1 MIKVFIVDDQAII
14 REGLSL
20 ILGLYED
27 LNIIGQ
33 VNNGKEA
40 LEFLNNNEVDVILMD
55 IRMPVMNGVEA
66 VKAIRELNYKC
77 KIIML
82 TTFNEDE
89 YIFEALSSGANG
101 YFLKDVEGEKLYE
114 AIKNVNDGKVLL
126 HEDITEKVVKA
137 FTNMYV
143 KDKKDEKQVRIKG
156 EFEELTERESEIA
169 RLVMEGLSNKE
180 IAEKL
185 YLSIGTVKNYIS
197 KILDKLE
204 LRDRTQIAIY
214 LSSTQGI
221 YSREN

>member
-1 MIKVFIVDDQAII
+1 MIKVLIVDDQAII

-20 ILGLYED
+20 ILGLYEE

-33 VNNGKEA
+33 VNNGKGVI
-40 LEFLNNNEVDVILMD
+40 EFLKNNEVDVILMD
-55 IRMPVMNGVEA
+55 VRMPVMNGVDA
-66 VKAIRELNYKC
+66 VKEVRRLGYNC

-89 YIFEALSSGANG
+89 YIFEALSNGANG

-137 FTNMYV
+137 FTNMYTR
-143 KDKKDEKQVRIKG
+143 DKKDEKQVKIKG

-180 IAEKL
+180 IAKNL

-197 KILDKLE
+197 KILDKLG
-204 LRDRTQIAIY
+204 LRDRTQIAIC
-214 LSSTQGI
+214 LKEI
-221 YSREN
+221 EK